1 MVLRKTKVRQHTLNI
16 QTKLHHL
23 PHTTQ
28 HEYMH
33 NIHTHM
39 QTHTHTIHQIKINRI
54 VIHLLT
60 SQVMD
65 SQVDNEIL
73 NNLLENDMISL
84 SGGESDIDFLG
95 SDPDTNSREDMRTT
109 KPFSILDELLASP
122 LIPNSTNT
130 TTSTTSSTITHLLSC
145 MIVTTTYSTIN
156 TTIPTHTLRHQPTAA
171 TLPTSTTPLSPN
183 TSYNASPSP
192 IHTHLPSTS
201 TAKIQTHTL

>member
-1 MVLRKTKVRQHTLNI
+1 
-16 QTKLHHL
+16 
-23 PHTTQ
+23 
-28 HEYMH
+28 MH

-54 VIHLLT
+54 VIHLLN

-122 LIPNSTNT
+122 LIRNSTNT
-130 TTSTTSSTITHLLSC
+130 TTSTTSSTITHPLSC